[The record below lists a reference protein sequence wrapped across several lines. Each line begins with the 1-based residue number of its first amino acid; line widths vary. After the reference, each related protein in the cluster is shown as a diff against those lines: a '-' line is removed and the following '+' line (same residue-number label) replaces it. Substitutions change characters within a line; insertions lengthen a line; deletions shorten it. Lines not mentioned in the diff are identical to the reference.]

1 MNGVVPALS
10 LLSTADNFRRIDV
23 SDKQHF
29 VQKGVAEED
38 EEDGGSR
45 RRGDS
50 RGRGGFS
57 SK

>member
-1 MNGVVPALS
+1 MPALS

-23 SDKQHF
+23 SDKQN
-29 VQKGVAEED
+29 VVKKGVAEED

-50 RGRGGFS
+50 IGRGGFS
-57 SK
+57 SR

>member
-1 MNGVVPALS
+1 MPALS
-10 LLSTADNFRRIDV
+10 LLSTADNFRRIGV
-23 SDKQHF
+23 SDKQNV

-50 RGRGGFS
+50 RGGGGFS
-57 SK
+57 SR

>member
-1 MNGVVPALS
+1 MPALS

-50 RGRGGFS
+50 IGRGGFS
-57 SK
+57 SR

>member
-1 MNGVVPALS
+1 MPALS
-10 LLSTADNFRRIDV
+10 LLSTVDNFRRIDV
-23 SDKQHF
+23 SDKQNV
-29 VQKGVAEED
+29 VQKGVAED

>member
-1 MNGVVPALS
+1 MPALS

-50 RGRGGFS
+50 RGGGGFS
-57 SK
+57 SR